1 MYTELR
7 NDDVI
12 KDPIER
18 HLFVGTKDNN
28 ENSPPPE
35 GIEAVVEWD
44 ESRIF
49 RKYVLDSDVVIYDLM
64 SSSFE
69 EADHVIKALK
79 TSEYSQDKVLILI
92 SSVMSWANTPPK
104 VKKVLE
110 DGEEEQEEP
119 EDEEPPEEEPDDEE
133 PAEEPPEEEPNEDAP
148 PKPVVLTFKEK
159 DFHLRVPGP
168 RFRHLKTLETL
179 ALSAVKAQPK
189 LRVYVLLAGVL
200 YGSGERIF
208 YDHFK
213 RAWLQAPRKLPMIGK
228 GDNLVPTIHVID
240 LARLVKR
247 VVSNRPENYYIFAV
261 DRTRNPTQKRLVE
274 AISRGIGT
282 AEVESVSFD
291 DVKQHDWAEVLTLD
305 LKMRS
310 SDVMKDGEP
319 PEDAEDPE
327 EAAKRLKFPWHCEKG
342 ILKNALALNVEFNQ
356 KRGVRPVKIL
366 ITGPPAS
373 GKSYYAH
380 KLAQYYNVPHITIKD
395 ILGLIPT
402 LKGEF
407 GDELRTFIEEK
418 KDAIVEEFDNRE
430 DKQPGET
437 LNRDSLVI
445 RLPNKYLYKLA
456 KLKLVENACRNRGYV
471 LDGYPRSF
479 RDAQYVFLKRVF
491 KETKNDDGDIEVEE
505 PEENDD
511 IEEDEVDEDGNVK
524 EKNFAKYSPDV
535 SLMPD
540 SIVLL
545 DGDQDNI
552 MRRVRELPEQSLAGT
567 HWNHADLIRRFKQ
580 YRKDTNSPI
589 GDPALAD
596 FFENWAVGV
605 CRERCEDPERKLME
619 GFKIFVERKGRP
631 FNYMTFDEDAEKL
644 RIQQVDDRAK
654 DRVATQQENIEREE
668 FVERQWRKQKEDYT
682 KVRFEQIKEQER
694 DLLDSK
700 SQPIRAYLVDN
711 VVPIL
716 TEGLIEVCKNQ
727 PEDPVDFLAEY
738 LFRESKNIQGNN
750 VNFYS

>member
-1 MYTELR
+1 MQKIELPPVPGLKFFINNINSYVGSTLYNELK

-18 HLFVGTKDNN
+18 HLFVGTKDNTEKN
-28 ENSPPPE
+28 PVPQ
-35 GIEAVVEWD
+35 GVEAVVDYD
-44 ESRIF
+44 ESRNF

-64 SSSFE
+64 SSTFE

-79 TSEYSQDKVLILI
+79 TSDYSQDKALVLI

-110 DGEEEQEEP
+110 DGEEDQDEP
-119 EDEEPPEEEPDDEE
+119 EDEEPQDDEPDDED
-133 PAEEPPEEEPNEDAP
+133 PPEEPQDDEPQDDAP

-168 RFRHLKTLETL
+168 KFRHLKTLETL

-213 RAWLQAPRKLPMIGK
+213 RAWLQAPSKLPMIGK
-228 GDNLVPTIHVID
+228 GDNLIPTIHVVD

-274 AISRGIGT
+274 AISKGIGT
-282 AEVESVSFD
+282 AQVDSVRFD
-291 DVKQHDWAEVLTLD
+291 DVKQHDWAEVLTLN

-319 PEDAEDPE
+319 PEDAEDPD
-327 EAAKRLKFPWHCEKG
+327 EAAKRLKFAWHCEKG
-342 ILKNALALNVEFNQ
+342 IPKNALALNVEFNQ
-356 KRGVRPVKIL
+356 NRGLRPVKIL

-395 ILGLIPT
+395 ILAQIAT

-407 GDELRTFIEEK
+407 GDELRTYIEEK

-430 DKQPGET
+430 DKLPGET
-437 LNRDSLVI
+437 INRDALVI
-445 RLPNKYLYKLA
+445 RLPNKYLYKLT

-471 LDGYPRSF
+471 LDGYPRSY

-491 KETKNDDGDIEVEE
+491 KQTTNDDGDVEVEE

-511 IEEDEVDEDGNVK
+511 IEEDELDEDGNAK
-524 EKNFAKYSPDV
+524 QKDFAKYTPDD

-552 MRRVRELPEQSLAGT
+552 MTRVRDLPE
-567 HWNHADLIRRFKQ
+567 R
-580 YRKDTNSPI
+580 
-589 GDPALAD
+589 
-596 FFENWAVGV
+596 
-605 CRERCEDPERKLME
+605 
-619 GFKIFVERKGRP
+619 
-631 FNYMTFDEDAEKL
+631 
-644 RIQQVDDRAK
+644 
-654 DRVATQQENIEREE
+654 
-668 FVERQWRKQKEDYT
+668 
-682 KVRFEQIKEQER
+682 
-694 DLLDSK
+694 
-700 SQPIRAYLVDN
+700 
-711 VVPIL
+711 
-716 TEGLIEVCKNQ
+716 
-727 PEDPVDFLAEY
+727 
-738 LFRESKNIQGNN
+738 
-750 VNFYS
+750 